1 MAFNRRAEQVGR
13 PPAATPLWQAPE
25 EPDAIEGAQRPA
37 PRDAVSTDKAIGA
50 SVAAQ
55 GGWFSDTM
63 LDALRKY
70 QLSARLAEQD
80 QMKTDLSTEN

>member
-1 MAFNRRAEQVGR
+1 MGVARDGLQPPRRAGR
-13 PPAATPLWQAPE
+13 PAAAG
-25 EPDAIEGAQRPA
+25 DAAVAGAGGTG
-37 PRDAVSTDKAIGA
+37 RDRGRAAAGA